1 MVRKNCVRKK
11 VMVVNE
17 ALPRAR
23 SPLRC
28 KLLCTQLGSSSS
40 IERMVL
46 VLPLG
51 HCDLAVQH
59 ATLAL
64 SSRDRGRSGGQ
75 PEKETT
81 GESKVQL
88 PKMILVGMDK
98 SRRRLVGQA
107 SLIDL
112 AARL

>member
-17 ALPRAR
+17 APSSRRAL

-59 ATLAL
+59 ATVAL
-64 SSRDRGRSGGQ
+64 SSRDRRGRSGGQ

-81 GESKVQL
+81 GESKVML
-88 PKMILVGMDK
+88 PKMIVGK
-98 SRRRLVGQA
+98 HG
-107 SLIDL
+107 
-112 AARL
+112 